1 MLRLTWRPRASARLA
16 NFINY
21 IADRD
26 PAAAEKLRASIYR
39 SIDHAREFPEAY
51 RRGRRPGTR
60 EIVAHRNYIVIYRV
74 AGDELDVLTVI
85 HARQKY
91 P

>member
-1 MLRLTWRPRASARLA
+1 MLGLSWRPRAIARLT
-16 NFINY
+16 NFIGY

-26 PAAAEKLRASIYR
+26 PAAAERLQASIYR
-39 SIDHAREFPEAY
+39 SIEHAREFPEAY
-51 RRGRRPGTR
+51 RIGRRRGTR
-60 EIVAHRNYIVIYRV
+60 EIVAHRNYIVIYRI
-74 AGDELDVLTVI
+74 AGGQIDIVTII